1 MFFTNPYKQH
11 PFPFF
16 LFSREDYS
24 TVTFSAMPT
33 KYAYYYLDPGKYQF
47 PSLPHGLTA
56 AC

>member
-11 PFPFF
+11 PFPLF